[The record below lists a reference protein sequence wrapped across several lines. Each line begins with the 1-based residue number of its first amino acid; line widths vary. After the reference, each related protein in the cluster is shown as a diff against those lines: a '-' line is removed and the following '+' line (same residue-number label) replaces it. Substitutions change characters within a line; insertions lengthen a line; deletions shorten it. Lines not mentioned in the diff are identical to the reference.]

1 MPTKILHRY
10 VEIPLPR
17 DLAKLK
23 ASYCEE
29 LLNCLLLG
37 SVNTEEALEFLLT
50 KIFTVDNNNNKE
62 QHRNIILIY
71 GYIYLLRTAM
81 T

>member
-1 MPTKILHRY
+1 M
-10 VEIPLPR
+10 
-17 DLAKLK
+17 
-23 ASYCEE
+23 
-29 LLNCLLLG
+29 
-37 SVNTEEALEFLLT
+37 NTEEALEFLLT
-50 KIFTVDNNNNKE
+50 KIFTVDNNNKE